1 MKYFIGI
8 LVSALGVCMVVKTQ
22 WFIENF
28 GYSDWAES
36 KLGGGGTRLMYKV
49 LGILC
54 VVGTV
59 LVLTGALGEMFLSI
73 FGTLFVGGAR
83 P

>member
-8 LVSALGVCMVVKTQ
+8 LVIALGVFMVVRTQ

-36 KLGGGGTRLMYKV
+36 KFGGGGTRLMYKV
-49 LGILC
+49 LGILFI
-54 VVGTV
+54 VGSI
-59 LVLTGALGEMFLSI
+59 LAMTGALGEIFLSV
-73 FGTLFVGGAR
+73 FGNLFIGGSR
-83 P
+83 

>member
-1 MKYFIGI
+1 MKYFFGA
-8 LVSALGVCMVVKTQ
+8 LVIALGVMMVIKTQ

-49 LGILC
+49 LGILFIF
-54 VVGTV
+54 GTI
-59 LVLTGALGEMFLSI
+59 LALTGALGEIFLGI
-73 FGTLFVGGAR
+73 FGNLFVGGTS
-83 P
+83 